1 MRCRASGF
9 QLLCFHRCLPVA
21 CPCLSA
27 TICAEQRATVL
38 SLPLTALPASPP
50 QIPVECRLVTI
61 SKEGAQRRLIT
72 PEDHPVFWDEIPAP
86 AGMVI

>member
-1 MRCRASGF
+1 
-9 QLLCFHRCLPVA
+9 
-21 CPCLSA
+21 
-27 TICAEQRATVL
+27 VL